1 MDVGILREKLT
12 TEVQYPGGDDVFVT
26 LEYVSP
32 DEIKAMSRKCKTI
45 NYIRHQP
52 VEGTDTDKLLLLLC
66 RRAVKGWKGFTD
78 GGQEF
83 PCTPE
88 NIEFM
93 VRHDYDFPRFV
104 QDVCTDIHRMK
115 RSQAEASA
123 KNSGLTSG
131 QDETSRG

>member
-1 MDVGILREKLT
+1 MDVSIFREKIT
-12 TEVQYPGGDDVFVT
+12 ARVKYPHEENIFVT

-32 DEIKAMSRKCKTI
+32 EEIKAMSKKCKTI
-45 NYIRHQP
+45 EYVRHQP
-52 VEGTDTDKLLLLLC
+52 VEGTNTDKLMLMLC
-66 RRAVKGWKGFTD
+66 KRAVKDWKGFTD
-78 GGQEF
+78 GDREF

-93 VRHDYDFPRFV
+93 VEHDYDFPRFV

-115 RSQAEASA
+115 REQAEASA

-131 QDETSRG
+131 QDETSLG